1 MNFGQA
7 ITAGFRGHVDFA
19 GVASRPAFWLW
30 TLFTFLVGTALQVV
44 SRGTGDS
51 VSVLG
56 NLWAL
61 ATVLPSL
68 AILVR
73 RLRDS
78 GRAWGY
84 IFFILIPLVGP
95 IVLIVWLCAPSLVIP
110 DYDAQGQ
117 QTQSYQPPAPTE

>member
-7 ITAGFRGHVDFA
+7 ITAGFRGYVDFT

-30 TLFTFLVGTALQVV
+30 TLFTFLVLTALRIVN
-44 SRGTGDS
+44 SATGDS

-73 RLRDS
+73 RLRDG

-84 IFFILIPLVGP
+84 IFFLFIPLVGP
-95 IVLIVWLCAPSLVIP
+95 ILLIVWLCAPSLVLP
-110 DYDAQGQ
+110 DDDASQ
-117 QTQSYQPPAPTE
+117 QSQSYHLPAPTE